1 MAVANSD
8 KMGQFFLT
16 STIDCKHLSSQIEL
30 SFNGSLGVFTL
41 LNLSNSEIYGTKAQS
56 FNTDTNSLIKRLKDC
71 KNQTVI
77 DIFERIV
84 KGSCPE
90 NLNQTKDF
98 DNTCYYQAY
107 VNAYLQ
113 REIRFFLKVK
123 DELLFYRFLK
133 LVATYSAKPVII
145 DELAIKAEISTA
157 TAKRWLNILVA
168 THLIAL
174 VPSFNTQKLKGKN
187 KASYLYFL
195 DTALLCFLLKLQD
208 PISLLDGPMANA
220 VFETYVF
227 SEIYKSCINQGIEPI
242 FSYFK
247 TKRQS
252 SATLLIYQ
260 EDCIYPIQIKLTA
273 SPFRDYKDK
282 SNFLVSIEE
291 LKQLS
296 EHSNLE
302 INIAQGAV
310 ICMCEDVLPIDHNNN
325 FVPLW
330 LI

>member
-1 MAVANSD
+1 
-8 KMGQFFLT
+8 MGQFFLT

-157 TAKRWLNILVA
+157 TAKRWLNNLVA

-195 DTALLCFLLKLQD
+195 DTALWCFLLKLQD

-227 SEIYKSCINQGIEPI
+227 SEIYKSCINQGIELI

-260 EDCIYPIQIKLTA
+260 EDCIHPIQIKLTA
-273 SPFRDYKDK
+273 SPFRTTKT
-282 SNFLVSIEE
+282 SQIS
-291 LKQLS
+291 
-296 EHSNLE
+296 
-302 INIAQGAV
+302 
-310 ICMCEDVLPIDHNNN
+310 
-325 FVPLW
+325 
-330 LI
+330 

>member
-1 MAVANSD
+1 
-8 KMGQFFLT
+8 MGQFFLT

-71 KNQTVI
+71 KKQTVI

-157 TAKRWLNILVA
+157 TAKRWLNYLVA

-220 VFETYVF
+220 LFETYVF
-227 SEIYKSCINQGIEPI
+227 SEIFKSYINQGIEPI

-247 TKRQS
+247 
-252 SATLLIYQ
+252 
-260 EDCIYPIQIKLTA
+260 
-273 SPFRDYKDK
+273 
-282 SNFLVSIEE
+282 N
-291 LKQLS
+291 
-296 EHSNLE
+296 
-302 INIAQGAV
+302 
-310 ICMCEDVLPIDHNNN
+310 
-325 FVPLW
+325 
-330 LI
+330 